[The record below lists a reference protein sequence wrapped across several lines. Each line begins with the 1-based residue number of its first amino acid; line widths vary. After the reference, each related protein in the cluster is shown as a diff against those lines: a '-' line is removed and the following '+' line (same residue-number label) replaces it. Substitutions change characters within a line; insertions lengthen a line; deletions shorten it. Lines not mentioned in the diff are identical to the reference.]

1 MVHAQDVSDK
11 PDFGLG
17 KWNDIC
23 GEVGREWWEGV
34 EIEGGTM
41 PVRVGN
47 GRRNIERD
55 MYGY

>member
-11 PDFGLG
+11 PDLGLG

-23 GEVGREWWEGV
+23 EEVGREWWGGV

-41 PVRVGN
+41 PVELEMEGE
-47 GRRNIERD
+47 I
-55 MYGY
+55 